1 MAAAVTKDAVA
12 ALSAFLDDGT
22 LLCIM
27 NDKCMEKKSLPSQNY
42 HDGTEMHPCPIIL
55 RQDAGV
61 HATGVEQG

>member
-27 NDKCMEKKSLPSQNY
+27 NDKCMEKSLPSQNY
-42 HDGTEMHPCPIIL
+42 HDGTEMRPCPIIL
-55 RQDAGV
+55 CQDAGV
-61 HATGVEQG
+61 RGTGVEKG